1 MTQDRGAIDLLQKDL
16 KVQTHNLERV
26 QEAINFETSEGMQKW
41 YKTHYRNT
49 CMLKNLIEVLSDEAI
64 EAGSMVRLLTRS
76 NSLRITNL
84 KTKTVEE
91 KKLALPDA
99 EQALQAAIEAKNNKS
114 KDEATNNFLAF
125 LGSL

>member
-1 MTQDRGAIDLLQKDL
+1 
-16 KVQTHNLERV
+16 
-26 QEAINFETSEGMQKW
+26 
-41 YKTHYRNT
+41 
-49 CMLKNLIEVLSDEAI
+49 MLKNLIDVLSDEAL

-91 KKLALPDA
+91 KKLGLPDA